1 MLVKE
6 PVTDLTL
13 KLDYLEIDQ
22 SGSDVALYRV
32 LAFCPKSGER
42 TLLSRLFRDLLHLK
56 SEQGG
61 QIIRDFTYYE
71 PSLHHAFVA
80 INQQEQPTP

>member
-1 MLVKE
+1 MKE

-22 SGSDVALYRV
+22 QGPDQALYRV
-32 LAFCPKSGER
+32 LAVCPKTGER
-42 TLLSRLFRDLLHLK
+42 TSLSRLFRDLNHLK

-61 QIIRDFTYYE
+61 RTIRDFTYYE

-80 INQQEQPTP
+80 INQQEQTTGP